1 MKAVFAAL
9 VALVFLTSASPE
21 HRQGIAGAP
30 PEPHTL
36 ARLIECPID
45 AHTMLV
51 GSGSYIG
58 PNVLLTAAHVAAGH
72 ECYVD
77 GEPTKL
83 IYVNTKQ
90 DIAVLQTES
99 RVPRWLPLDCGKPR
113 KGRIVSVYGYPR
125 GERLELRVFLATGKF
140 VPEGEFAGMAIFGGA
155 ATAGQSGSAILYNG
169 RVIGVLDAGSQSE
182 MLGRLIR
189 GTYLCK

>member
-1 MKAVFAAL
+1 MRAL
-9 VALVFLTSASPE
+9 LAIASLALISAT
-21 HRQGIAGAP
+21 P
-30 PEPHTL
+30 PPSEPPPKPHTL
-36 ARLIECPID
+36 ARLIECPIN
-45 AHTMLV
+45 AHQMIM
-51 GSGSYIG
+51 GSGFYIG
-58 PNVLLTAAHVAAGH
+58 PDVLLTAAHVAAGY

-83 IYVNTKQ
+83 LYVNTKQ

-99 RVPRWLPLDCGKPR
+99 RVSRWLPLDCGKPR

-140 VPEGEFAGMAIFGGA
+140 VPESDAEFAGMAVFSGA

-182 MLGRLIR
+182 MLGRLIH
-189 GTYLCK
+189 GTYLCGRLR